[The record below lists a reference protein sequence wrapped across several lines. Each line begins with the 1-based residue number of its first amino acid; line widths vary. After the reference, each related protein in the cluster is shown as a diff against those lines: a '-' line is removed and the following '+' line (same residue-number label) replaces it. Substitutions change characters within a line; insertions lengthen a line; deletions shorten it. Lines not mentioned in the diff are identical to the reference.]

1 MKNSDERPPS
11 KSPSE
16 SGVMD
21 GLDRLILQT
30 LQEDGRA
37 PFTQIAR
44 QAGVSEA
51 TIRARYRDLAEKG
64 VVRTVGIVD
73 PYALGFQAPAIIG
86 VSVEPGTVE
95 QVARKIG
102 ALSEVS
108 YLVMTLGRFDLIV
121 EVFCRDLP
129 QLTNLLVQAIQ
140 TIPGVRATEMLM
152 IARSYKLTYRWAPA
166 LETAYS
172 PHPTPVPPPL
182 SQFWER
188 GGGRG
193 RGEGRIH
200 GRCHNVRLER

>member
-1 MKNSDERPPS
+1 MRNSDERSPGSRP
-11 KSPSE
+11 PSE
-16 SGVMD
+16 SSVVD
-21 GLDRLILQT
+21 DLDRLILQT

-51 TIRARYRDLAEKG
+51 TIRARYRDLTEKG

-73 PYALGFQAPAIIG
+73 PHALGFQAPAIIG

-95 QVARKIG
+95 QVARRIG
-102 ALSEVS
+102 ELPEVS

-129 QLTNLLVQAIQ
+129 QLTNLLVQTIQ
-140 TIPGVRATEMLM
+140 TIPGVRDTEMLV

-166 LETAYS
+166 LEA
-172 PHPTPVPPPL
+172 
-182 SQFWER
+182 
-188 GGGRG
+188 G
-193 RGEGRIH
+193 
-200 GRCHNVRLER
+200 